1 MPDVWKKEWYL
12 RVRDVVDTYKPDYVY
27 SDYGNVPFRRDVGW
41 KFLADFYNDNMAHH
55 GGNLEAVYTG
65 KGDNERVYTRD
76 YENSKANDISP
87 EPWQMDKCVGAFFYH
102 RDMTIL
108 SVTDVLT
115 MLIDVVS
122 KNGNLLLDIP
132 LKPDGTLN
140 ADEEKLLADLA
151 GWMSV
156 NSESIFGS
164 RPFKVYGEGDPE
176 TGNRSRRRRQ
186 AYSAKDIRFT
196 VKGDSLYVH
205 TLGLP
210 VNEVKVVAIRDA
222 SPYFR
227 GKVQDVQLLGY
238 PGKLDWTQGKEALV
252 IKVPATKAS
261 DFTAVFKITGLR
273 GLVWDGLIYPGPDGS
288 INLGI
293 APAERHGANYDV
305 IPSDRIVHTANWNAP
320 DGYIAW
326 KVHVPSPGT
335 YDLMVRSSA
344 AGGDSEVAIEVGNQ
358 TVVGTFPGTA
368 DWDDYQIAVIG
379 SVEIKEAGAQ
389 TIKFRAND
397 PKTWKPMNLVS
408 VTLKRTN

>member
-164 RPFKVYGEGDPE
+164 RPFKV
-176 TGNRSRRRRQ
+176 
-186 AYSAKDIRFT
+186 
-196 VKGDSLYVH
+196 
-205 TLGLP
+205 
-210 VNEVKVVAIRDA
+210 
-222 SPYFR
+222 
-227 GKVQDVQLLGY
+227 
-238 PGKLDWTQGKEALV
+238 
-252 IKVPATKAS
+252 
-261 DFTAVFKITGLR
+261 
-273 GLVWDGLIYPGPDGS
+273 
-288 INLGI
+288 
-293 APAERHGANYDV
+293 
-305 IPSDRIVHTANWNAP
+305 
-320 DGYIAW
+320 
-326 KVHVPSPGT
+326 
-335 YDLMVRSSA
+335 
-344 AGGDSEVAIEVGNQ
+344 
-358 TVVGTFPGTA
+358 
-368 DWDDYQIAVIG
+368 
-379 SVEIKEAGAQ
+379 
-389 TIKFRAND
+389 
-397 PKTWKPMNLVS
+397 
-408 VTLKRTN
+408 